1 MSPWLVFVAA
11 LALVAGIARAQGV
24 DANLQNLL
32 AGLEN
37 GTEVRLV
44 TPRASGLLQVTSF
57 RPSTRLP
64 VPEAEAYVERAR
76 RELTLL
82 GEAQPTAEQ
91 IARMLAGGPI
101 DVPAGRVHPRG
112 LLTAAG
118 APVAITSQIV
128 SQNAA
133 AGGSAP
139 AYSTPALPV
148 REQAL
153 QQLAGIGILNPTE
166 DQIRTAIVGGTLVT
180 VNGPQVLPGIQR

>member
-1 MSPWLVFVAA
+1 MSLRLASVAA
-11 LALVAGIARAQGV
+11 LALVASIARAQGV

-44 TPRASGLLQVTSF
+44 TPLASGMLQVTSF

-64 VPEAEAYVERAR
+64 APDAEASTDRAR
-76 RELTLL
+76 RELTLV
-82 GEAQPTAEQ
+82 GAPQPTAEQ

-101 DVPAGRVHPRG
+101 DVPAGRIHPRG
-112 LLTAAG
+112 LLTLGG
-118 APVAITSQIV
+118 APAFITSQIV

-133 AGGSAP
+133 TGGSAP
-139 AYSTPALPV
+139 SYGASALPV

-153 QQLAGIGILNPTE
+153 QQLAAIGIINPTE

-180 VNGPQVLPGIQR
+180 VNGPHVLPGIQR

>member
-1 MSPWLVFVAA
+1 MSPRLAIVAA
-11 LALVAGIARAQGV
+11 LTLVAEIASAQGA
-24 DANLQNLL
+24 DPNLQNLL

-44 TPRASGLLQVTSF
+44 TPLASGMLQVTSF
-57 RPSTRLP
+57 RPSMRLTA
-64 VPEAEAYVERAR
+64 PEAEAYVDRAR

-82 GEAQPTAEQ
+82 GEPQPTAEQ

-112 LLTAAG
+112 LLTVAG
-118 APVAITSQIV
+118 APALITSQIV

-133 AGGSAP
+133 AGGSALP
-139 AYSTPALPV
+139 YPTSALPA

-153 QQLAGIGILNPTE
+153 RQLAALGILNPTE
-166 DQIRTAIVGGTLVT
+166 DQIRTAIVGGTLTT